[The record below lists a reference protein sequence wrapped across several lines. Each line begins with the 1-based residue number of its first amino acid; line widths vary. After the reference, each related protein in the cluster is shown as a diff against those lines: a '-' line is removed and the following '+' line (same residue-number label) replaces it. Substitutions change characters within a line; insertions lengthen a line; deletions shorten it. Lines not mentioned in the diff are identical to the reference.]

1 MGFLHLLEQL
11 RTPVLTAIL
20 SAITYCGDELF
31 FMVLAL
37 TVFWCIS
44 KREGY
49 YLLLTGFLGTVVSQW
64 LKLAFRIPRPWV
76 LDSSLTLVEAAR
88 AGATG

>member
-31 FMVLAL
+31 FITTIAGEDQIRAL
-37 TVFWCIS
+37 F
-44 KREGY
+44 
-49 YLLLTGFLGTVVSQW
+49 
-64 LKLAFRIPRPWV
+64 A
-76 LDSSLTLVEAAR
+76 
-88 AGATG
+88 